1 MKFASPWFL
10 LFLLIPALYLF
21 FRYWGI
27 KKLRKLKFSP
37 SLLFSSGDIFA
48 RKDSLLAK
56 LFHPVADGLF
66 CLALVFLIIALA
78 RPLGGHS
85 INTDNFFG
93 IDIMLALDSSGSM
106 MDVDIIPTS
115 LPSKENM
122 MGQRFYFDQGRTLVK
137 DSRLNSAKRVM
148 IDYINKQ
155 TYNRIGMVLFGAYS
169 FTKCP
174 LTLDKNMLSQIIN
187 EIQFDPQI
195 GDSTAIG
202 MGIATAVNR
211 LRKSD
216 AKSKVIILL
225 TDGNNNSGMIDPLS
239 AANIAREYGIRIYTI
254 GLGNPQAFLQPVSA
268 DFTQY
273 VLQLGEGIDEKTLQG
288 IADTTGGK
296 FYRANDPTSLK
307 KIYDD
312 IDHLEKSKI
321 EVKRRVLY
329 KENFM
334 PFLVLGLVFL
344 AAYIV
349 FTGAVTKLP

>member
-1 MKFASPWFL
+1 
-10 LFLLIPALYLF
+10 
-21 FRYWGI
+21 
-27 KKLRKLKFSP
+27 
-37 SLLFSSGDIFA
+37 
-48 RKDSLLAK
+48 
-56 LFHPVADGLF
+56 
-66 CLALVFLIIALA
+66 
-78 RPLGGHS
+78 
-85 INTDNFFG
+85 
-93 IDIMLALDSSGSM
+93 
-106 MDVDIIPTS
+106 
-115 LPSKENM
+115 
-122 MGQRFYFDQGRTLVK
+122 
-137 DSRLNSAKRVM
+137 
-148 IDYINKQ
+148 
-155 TYNRIGMVLFGAYS
+155 
-169 FTKCP
+169 
-174 LTLDKNMLSQIIN
+174 MLSQIIN